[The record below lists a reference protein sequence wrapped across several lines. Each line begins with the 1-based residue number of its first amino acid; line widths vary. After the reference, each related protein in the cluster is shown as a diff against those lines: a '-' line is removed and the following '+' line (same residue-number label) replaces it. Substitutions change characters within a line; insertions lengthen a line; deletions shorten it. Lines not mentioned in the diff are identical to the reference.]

1 MYTAID
7 LHNFHHQKEVERF
20 LAANERASF
29 FHSLQYFRALQAMPD
44 TQPVAYVVVSKD
56 NTVKALAIGELG
68 LESKLVPLLSKRLLF
83 YDAPLYEDI
92 DAFNTLIAKLS
103 TVKAGMF
110 AQIRPFHQPTT
121 EEITAYQ
128 AHGFIRKDHLNAFI
142 PLENRSLDEVV
153 TSCFKKDKRNSIRKA
168 MEHYKLE
175 VVNYRDV
182 DAGFEVFYE
191 MLSKLFVEKRHGLK
205 SKHYFGALLDHSEGA
220 ADIVFACYNNKP
232 VATQL
237 YILHKGRL
245 TAFYASNLDEH
256 KDKQA
261 GSLLIHH
268 MIKTG
273 DAMNCKVFDFGGGG
287 NPNKASGTRMYKER
301 FGTTFQNVGR
311 FTLPK
316 SRLYRLIM
324 FVYELIVKKH

>member
-1 MYTAID
+1 MFTAID
-7 LHNFHHQKEVERF
+7 LGNYNNTKEVERF

-29 FHSLQYFRALQAMPD
+29 FHSLQYFRALLAMPD
-44 TQPVAYVVVSKD
+44 TEPVAYVVVSKE

-92 DAFNTLIAKLS
+92 EALNILIAKIA
-103 TVKAGMF
+103 TVDAGMF

-121 EEITAYQ
+121 EELKVYH

-142 PLENRSLDEVV
+142 PLENRSLDEIVR
-153 TSCFKKDKRNSIRKA
+153 SGFKKDKRNSIRKA
-168 MEHYKLE
+168 IDHYKLE
-175 VVNYRDV
+175 VVNYKDV
-182 DAGFEVFYE
+182 DSGVEVFYE
-191 MLSKLFVEKRHGLK
+191 MLRKLYFKKRHGLK
-205 SKHYFGALLDHSEGA
+205 SNHYFRALLNHSEGA

-232 VATQL
+232 VAARL
-237 YILHKGRL
+237 YTFYNKRI
-245 TAFYASNLDEH
+245 TAFYAATLEEH

-261 GSLLIHH
+261 SGILLRHVLQIG
-268 MIKTG
+268 IEK
-273 DAMNCKVFDFGGGG
+273 NCNVFDFGGGG

-316 SRLYRLIM
+316 SKLYRLLM
-324 FVYELIVKKH
+324 FAYELILKKH